1 MDRHTGT
8 KETGKALFASRPSF
22 FLRRDRVC
30 REFNGVSHADGDY
43 RSHSEFSRVAR
54 YIEVEI
60 SRYLFLF
67 NDSSKHVIA
76 HILHQYYRASNI
88 TAVNC

>member
-1 MDRHTGT
+1 M
-8 KETGKALFASRPSF
+8 
-22 FLRRDRVC
+22 C

-76 HILHQYYRASNI
+76 QMF
-88 TAVNC
+88 